1 MRPTLAAKP
10 FSNPAWL
17 FEPKWDGW
25 RTLCFFRDG
34 KAHLLARRLNNSTS
48 KACVMKRKASVYAFA
63 PCRDWLKVKT
73 TAGKMTIQHASKR
86 GTKWKVVAMPKE
98 LKLDSRQAG
107 AIPKAFDEMY
117 WVDDNGEVQLRFE
130 VNNVRQKFDLRN
142 NVAELIAS
150 YDSK

>member
-1 MRPTLAAKP
+1 
-10 FSNPAWL
+10 
-17 FEPKWDGW
+17 
-25 RTLCFFRDG
+25 
-34 KAHLLARRLNNSTS
+34 
-48 KACVMKRKASVYAFA
+48 
-63 PCRDWLKVKT
+63 
-73 TAGKMTIQHASKR
+73 
-86 GTKWKVVAMPKE
+86 

-130 VNNVRQKFDLRN
+130 VNNLRQKFDLRN

>member
-1 MRPTLAAKP
+1 
-10 FSNPAWL
+10 
-17 FEPKWDGW
+17 
-25 RTLCFFRDG
+25 
-34 KAHLLARRLNNSTS
+34 
-48 KACVMKRKASVYAFA
+48 
-63 PCRDWLKVKT
+63 
-73 TAGKMTIQHASKR
+73 
-86 GTKWKVVAMPKE
+86 MPKE